1 MKMDRKFLPL
11 KVILAL
17 ILCPFHTTCAAKT
30 NFVTCGSIIK
40 LLNSDYGSRLHSHDV
55 KYGSGSGQQS
65 VTGVELK
72 EDVNSHW
79 VIKAPTKK
87 HCERGEPV
95 QCGDI
100 IRLEHLTTKKNLH
113 SHHFPSPLSGEQEV
127 SAYGDEG
134 AGDTGD
140 HWELVCSNDEWVRD
154 AHVRLR
160 HLDTGSYLGMSG
172 RSFGRPISGQME
184 VVGFSSPQHGT
195 RWTTAEGL
203 YIVPKDKGSHEEYA
217 HTEL

>member
-1 MKMDRKFLPL
+1 MNSNFNYTFIVATLTVL
-11 KVILAL
+11 FSIQTINAV
-17 ILCPFHTTCAAKT
+17 KT

-40 LLNSDYGSRLHSHDV
+40 LLNSDYGFRLHSHDV

-65 VTGVELK
+65 VTGVEQK

-79 VIKAPTKK
+79 TVKAPTNKF
-87 HCERGEPV
+87 CERGEPIK
-95 QCGDI
+95 CGEI
-100 IRLEHLTTKKNLH
+100 IRLEHLTTQKNLH
-113 SHHFPSPLSGEQEV
+113 SHHFSAPLSGEQEV
-127 SAYGDEG
+127 SAYGAEG
-134 AGDTGD
+134 IGDTGD
-140 HWELVCSNDEWVRD
+140 HWEVICGNDSWMRD

-160 HLDTGSYLGMSG
+160 HVDTQTYLGASG

-184 VVGFSSPQHGT
+184 ICGLNNPQHGT

-203 YIVPKDKGSHEEYA
+203 YIVPKEKETEYV

>member
-1 MKMDRKFLPL
+1 MWRHYTFRTLD
-11 KVILAL
+11 
-17 ILCPFHTTCAAKT
+17 
-30 NFVTCGSIIK
+30 N
-40 LLNSDYGSRLHSHDV
+40 
-55 KYGSGSGQQS
+55 Q
-65 VTGVELK
+65 
-72 EDVNSHW
+72 
-79 VIKAPTKK
+79 
-87 HCERGEPV
+87 
-95 QCGDI
+95 
-100 IRLEHLTTKKNLH
+100 KNLH

-217 HTEL
+217 HIEL